1 MKNLFIFLIVLLSFT
16 AFGQWNPSTTNIRW
30 NPISGPGLPNGTF
43 NCGQAISNIV
53 RISIIGGENVGPT
66 SNYLCAGA
74 PLIINVSLTGGA
86 TFIGTNSAIVT
97 TTTPAGNST
106 PPNWS
111 TFFAWSSTST
121 ILTGTQIQAIPTS
134 TSGTANNFAFNV
146 RVPTQLTPFGISVS
160 LSTGAGTDAELDC
173 GLNPDDLNTSTG
185 DDLQSTVG
193 DLWCR
198 SLPFES
204 VAIQSLHL
212 EAQGIGLTWKT
223 FNESN
228 TKIFEI
234 ERMIDVKNNTWL
246 NIGTVPAAGTSI
258 QELTYQYMD
267 KTSTAAAKIYY
278 RIKQIDQDGSFIYSD
293 SRSIQPLRSK
303 LALSIEGYPNPTRGT
318 YNLSIESKT
327 DETMQLE
334 IFDILG
340 KSILK
345 QNIPVQAGSNL
356 HPIAMDR
363 LNTGTYLVK
372 VSGKETSE
380 VLTVMK
386 VD

>member
-1 MKNLFIFLIVLLSFT
+1 MKRSLLILFTILTLKVSSQTFNPSAGSID
-16 AFGQWNPSTTNIRW
+16 WNPN
-30 NPISGPGLPNGTF
+30 SGTGLANGTF
-43 NCGQAISNIV
+43 NCGQSIVGRARINITGSPSSSYPICAIPM
-53 RISIIGGENVGPT
+53 IIT
-66 SNYLCAGA
+66 FT
-74 PLIINVSLTGGA
+74 LTDGA
-86 TFIGTNSAIVT
+86 TFIGNTANDVVSAVAPGPLWEGYFSWTMNGPKTIITATQTATIALSISGLAATEFDFDVKVPIALGT
-97 TTTPAGNST
+97 FSFSTDLAMVNGQASPCNGTRPNST
-106 PPNWS
+106 
-111 TFFAWSSTST
+111 A
-121 ILTGTQIQAIPTS
+121 TG
-134 TSGTANNFAFNV
+134 V
-146 RVPTQLTPFGISVS
+146 
-160 LSTGAGTDAELDC
+160 
-173 GLNPDDLNTSTG
+173 DDTE
-185 DDLQSTVG
+185 STVAN
-193 DLWCR
+193 LWCR

-246 NIGTVPAAGTSI
+246 NVGTVPAAGTSI